1 MKNKMKK
8 NELSG
13 IIVPV
18 ITPVDSEDR
27 VDEKSF
33 RKIIRYLI
41 NSGVNGI
48 FVGGSSGEGTLLTER
63 EWTRMVEI
71 AFDENKGMVSLLGGA
86 MDTSAKKVKEK
97 IKLLEKIGYKYF
109 VVTPTFYIKLTT
121 PDEHLRLFSEC
132 REVSDRIEMVAYNIP
147 DCTGSE
153 IPVEVLCE
161 CARRGWIR
169 YCKNTS
175 ENMDY
180 FKRLVSE
187 GKKAGLKVLCGTEVD
202 MAEKLLAG
210 AVGIVNVCANY
221 EPETYIRAFQSAAK
235 KDINELMKMQE
246 RIRFLREKL
255 LLTGDCWI
263 AGIKYAMST
272 IGMGSEKPVSPLQPA
287 NEKQKKIIDEIT
299 RQRSM

>member
-1 MKNKMKK
+1 MDK

-18 ITPVDSEDR
+18 ITPVDNDDC
-27 VDEKSF
+27 VDGAAF
-33 RKIIRYLI
+33 RKVIRYLI
-41 NSGVNGI
+41 DAGVNGI
-48 FVGGSSGEGTLLTER
+48 FVGGSSGEGPLLIEK
-63 EWTRMVEI
+63 EWLRMVEI
-71 AFDENKGMVSLLGGA
+71 AFDENNGRVNLLGGV
-86 MDTSAKKVKEK
+86 MDTSTKKVINK

-132 REVSDRIEMVAYNIP
+132 REISDRIEMVAYNIP

-169 YCKNTS
+169 YCKSTY

-180 FKRLVSE
+180 FKRLISE
-187 GKKAGLKVLCGTEVD
+187 GKNAGLKVLCGTEVD

-210 AVGIVNVCANY
+210 ACGLVNVCANY
-221 EPETYIRAFQSAAK
+221 EPETYIRACQAAAK
-235 KDINELMKMQE
+235 KDVNELMKIQE

-255 LLTGDCWI
+255 LLTGDCWL
-263 AGIKYAMST
+263 AGIKYAMFS
-272 IGMGSEKPVSPLQPA
+272 IGMGSGKPVSPLQPA
-287 NEKQKKIIDEIT
+287 NEQQKKIIDEISKKKGK
-299 RQRSM
+299 R